1 LTDQGDPAGKPPGF
15 PEAPS
20 PGPLAR
26 TGDSVAGWRQTAS
39 RLAIDIRPLRQSAAY
54 RRLWFAQGVSFIGTE
69 IAEVALAYQ
78 MYQLTGSTLAVGLI
92 SLTHLVPLLTLT
104 VIGGA
109 FADAFDRRRVMLVQ
123 QIGMAAGS
131 LGLAANAALTHPHVW
146 ALYLAQL
153 VISSSFSLGVG
164 AQRSMT
170 PQLVQ
175 EEHFIAA
182 SALNSITS
190 QFGAVGGPAL
200 AGILIKLVDLKW
212 IYLGDSLSYA
222 GAIVAVALLPR
233 LVAIEHADRPSWS
246 SVVAGFRYL
255 RSQPVI
261 LGFFLV
267 DTNAMIFGMPS
278 ALFPAIATH
287 RFGDPALVG
296 YLYMAPSAGA
306 LLVSL
311 LSGPLRHVRRQGL
324 GVIIAASLWGLAIAA
339 FGFAEQFWLALVLL
353 GLAGFGDQVS
363 AILRSVMLYS
373 ITKKEML
380 GRVSGIEFM
389 QVAAAPAIG
398 NLEAGALAAATS
410 LRFSIV
416 SGGVACVAGCF
427 VLALAFPALVR
438 YHAKANAEP

>member
-1 LTDQGDPAGKPPGF
+1 LTDEPGF
-15 PEAPS
+15 AAAERR
-20 PGPLAR
+20 L
-26 TGDSVAGWRQTAS
+26 WRRTAS
-39 RLAIDIRPLRQSAAY
+39 RLALDVTPLRRSAAF

-104 VIGGA
+104 IIGGA
-109 FADAFDRRRVMLVQ
+109 LADAFDRRRVMQVQ

-131 LGLAANAALTHPHVW
+131 LGLAANAALAHPHVW
-146 ALYLAQL
+146 ALYVAQL
-153 VISSSFSLGVG
+153 VISSSFSIGVG

-182 SALNSITS
+182 SALNSVTS

-200 AGILIKLVDLKW
+200 AGVLIRFVDLKW
-212 IYLGDSLSYA
+212 IYLGDTLSYA
-222 GAIVAVALLPR
+222 GAIAAVTLLPR
-233 LVAIEHADRPSWS
+233 LVAIEDADRPSWS
-246 SVVAGFRYL
+246 SIVAGFRYV
-255 RSQPVI
+255 RNQPVI

-278 ALFPAIATH
+278 ALFPAIAAH

-296 YLYMAPSAGA
+296 YLYAAPAAGA

-311 LSGPLRHVRRQGL
+311 LSGPLRHVRRQGV
-324 GVIIAASLWGLAIAA
+324 GVVVAASVWGLAIAA
-339 FGFAEQFWLALVLL
+339 FGFAQQFWLALLLL
-353 GLAGFGDQVS
+353 GLAGFGDQIS
-363 AILRSVMLYS
+363 AILRSVMLYR

-389 QVAAAPAIG
+389 QVAAAPSIG
-398 NLEAGALAAATS
+398 NLEAGALASATS

-416 SGGVACVAGCF
+416 SGGVACVAGCL

-438 YHAKANAEP
+438 YDAGADAET

>member
-1 LTDQGDPAGKPPGF
+1 LTGLGDSPGEPSGS
-15 PEAPS
+15 PETPS

-26 TGDSVAGWRQTAS
+26 TGGFAAWRYVAS
-39 RLAIDIRPLRQSAAY
+39 RFALDLAPLRRSAAY
-54 RRLWFAQGVSFIGTE
+54 RRLWFAQGVSFVGTE

-92 SLTHLVPLLTLT
+92 SLTHLVPLVTLT
-104 VIGGA
+104 IIGGA
-109 FADAFDRRRVMLVQ
+109 LADAFDRRRVMLVQ
-123 QIGMAAGS
+123 QLGMAAGS
-131 LGLAANAALTHPHVW
+131 LALAANASLAHPHVSL
-146 ALYLAQL
+146 LYLAQL
-153 VISSSFSLGVG
+153 VISASFSLGVG

-170 PQLVQ
+170 PQLVD

-182 SALNSITS
+182 SALNSVTS

-200 AGILIKLVDLKW
+200 AGVLIKLLDLKW
-212 IYLGDSLSYA
+212 IYLADSLSYA

-233 LVAIEHADRPSWS
+233 LVAIEDAERPSWS
-246 SVVAGFRYL
+246 SIVAGFRYV

-261 LGFFLV
+261 LAFFLV

-278 ALFPAIATH
+278 ALFPAVAAH

-296 YLYMAPSAGA
+296 YLYTAPAAGA

-324 GVIIAASLWGLAIAA
+324 GVVITASLWGSAIAA
-339 FGFAEQFWLALVLL
+339 FGFAEQLWLALLLL
-353 GLAGFGDQVS
+353 GLAGLGDQIS
-363 AILRSVMLYS
+363 AILRSVMLYRN
-373 ITKKEML
+373 TRKEML

-389 QVAAAPAIG
+389 QVAAAPSIG
-398 NLEAGALAAATS
+398 NLEAGALASATS

-416 SGGVACVAGCF
+416 SGGVACVVGC
-427 VLALAFPALVR
+427 VLLALAFPALVR
-438 YHAKANAEP
+438 YDAGADAET